1 MATSGVANFNLD
13 LSEIVEEAFERCGS
27 ELRTGYDLRTAR
39 RSLNLLFADW
49 ANRGINMFTFE
60 QGTINLVPGTA
71 TYNLPTDTVDLL
83 EHVIRTGAGSAS
95 TQADLTITRISVST
109 YATIP
114 NKLQQARPIQIWIER
129 LDTPRVTLWPVPDNS
144 QTYQLVYWRMR
155 RIQNAGDGVNTMDMP
170 FRFIPCM
177 VAGLAYY
184 LALKVPDAINRLEVL
199 KAQYDEAWQLAS
211 GEDQEKAALRFVP
224 RQMFIG

>member
-1 MATSGVANFNLD
+1 
-13 LSEIVEEAFERCGS
+13 
-27 ELRTGYDLRTAR
+27 
-39 RSLNLLFADW
+39 
-49 ANRGINMFTFE
+49 
-60 QGTINLVPGTA
+60 
-71 TYNLPTDTVDLL
+71 
-83 EHVIRTGAGSAS
+83 
-95 TQADLTITRISVST
+95 
-109 YATIP
+109 
-114 NKLQQARPIQIWIER
+114 
-129 LDTPRVTLWPVPDNS
+129 
-144 QTYQLVYWRMR
+144 MR

-224 RQMFIG
+224 RQMFIGS